1 MLDAEENPQVTLQGQ
16 GMAQEAPSFAH
27 GLDTRSDL
35 DTAGSKETE
44 SYESLYRQLEQTV
57 DQLEKQQNSLEASLK
72 LYRRAK
78 ELLAACQSRID
89 QAESEIKKLNTD
101 NDGTVI
107 AEDFSEGG
115 QRLC

>member
-1 MLDAEENPQVTLQGQ
+1 MLGEEENSQSSLQGQ
-16 GMAQEAPSFAH
+16 GMPKEAPSFAH
-27 GLDTRSDL
+27 GQDTRSNL
-35 DTAGSKETE
+35 DTAGSEESE

-57 DQLEKQQNSLEASLK
+57 EQLEKQQNSLEASLK

-78 ELLAACQSRID
+78 VLLAACQSRID